1 MDDSEIR
8 AQWVDIVLKAKLLDY
23 LEQKNETKKLLR
35 LLREFKEQKLTD
47 DLIASLVDIREK
59 HEVKKAFRALD
70 KNNNFMKG
78 LRLLRETV
86 HKNVQQVK

>member
-1 MDDSEIR
+1 VDDSEIR